1 MYLRGGPLIKTT
13 VLEQKLSSS
22 SKTFSHFFESTFH
35 RIMDS
40 RFCYPQ
46 LFCNF
51 LQCHTFI
58 EVKLD
63 RPQSCLLAAVALTV
77 FLSTTT
83 AEPSFPQHPATLLL
97 LESALSPSSRNFLK
111 PSENPHE
118 KHSAVPLPQNMA
130 GKYLS
135 ALPFFRTLRVLQLL
149 RPPALHQYPIS
160 HSAILSPLRTFV
172 LSQLY
177 TAWIPISIVKH
188 NIFYLFSILFLLNAQ

>member
-1 MYLRGGPLIKTT
+1 MQILIVPGHLPNLYIPRRADQCSIGGTLANRKYISAENLHSHILFRRPYT
-13 VLEQKLSSS
+13 VLLTYSAI
-22 SKTFSHFFESTFH
+22 SH
-35 RIMDS
+35 
-40 RFCYPQ
+40 
-46 LFCNF
+46 
-51 LQCHTFI
+51 
-58 EVKLD
+58 

>member
-1 MYLRGGPLIKTT
+1 MQHWWHTRKSKYISAENLHSHILFRHSYT
-13 VLEQKLSSS
+13 VLLTYSAI
-22 SKTFSHFFESTFH
+22 SH
-35 RIMDS
+35 
-40 RFCYPQ
+40 
-46 LFCNF
+46 
-51 LQCHTFI
+51 
-58 EVKLD
+58 

-135 ALPFFRTLRVLQLL
+135 ALPFSVR
-149 RPPALHQYPIS
+149 YGYCNCS
-160 HSAILSPLRTFV
+160 GPLP
-172 LSQLY
+172 Y
-177 TAWIPISIVKH
+177 ISIQ
-188 NIFYLFSILFLLNAQ
+188 YLIVQSYHPSEHSFCLNYTQHGYQFQ